1 MIVCICHRVSDRD
14 IACAVRHG
22 CARYEDLQD
31 ELRVAT
37 ACGTC
42 DTHAR
47 KTFLIHAQ
55 PAHGHGLAAG
65 RHEAAHASVA

>member
-14 IACAVRHG
+14 IACAVRQG
-22 CARYEDLQD
+22 CADYEDLQD
-31 ELRVAT
+31 ELRVGT

-42 DTHAR
+42 DSHAR

-55 PAHGHGLAAG
+55 PAACNASAG
-65 RHEAAHASVA
+65 RREPAYANAA